1 MNRKVIDEI
10 VWWIP
15 FKKLRNNIRIYLNNK
30 LDDDPMEA
38 YDIEWVKKFIKSLKE
53 DKNFIKKYKILM
65 KNLDKDS
72 IETISNII
80 IKVFKIINNIDSY
93 KSIING
99 EELKSVV
106 KMYNEYLSKIIKIN
120 DECYLYEDYVLPV
133 NKFEKCIFYSKLSI
147 EYINNL
153 HNIKNRDIIDAGAFI
168 GDSGIMLSKYTNK
181 NVYCF
186 EPFKNIY
193 DIMLKTI
200 ELNNIKNIVPVN
212 LALGNENSKITSFYD
227 PQNAV
232 NGCNSLINNN
242 NDVYTNEEII
252 NMITLD
258 EFVYKNN
265 LEVGLIKTD
274 LEGFEQE
281 FLKGAIN
288 TIKKHKPVLP
298 ISIYHN
304 YSDFFDIKPMIE
316 DLNLGYKFKI
326 VKPIDNTIILETTLI
341 AEIY

>member
-1 MNRKVIDEI
+1 MDKKIIDEI

-186 EPFKNIY
+186 EPFKNTY

-288 TIKKHKPVLP
+288 TIKKHKPVLL